1 MPCSIIKRIRYAH
14 APADLRS
21 IVWRISTPVP
31 GPCRGKSRERF
42 RPSSR
47 STQYRRSPASESRLS
62 RWYSVRPRNTVSD
75 RSLWVACETRL
86 EDNRSILTSW
96 MKRDAIGKF
105 DFNNSH
111 YSSYKIPTI
120 SVSLGSMLM
129 NENKTLRIISTK
141 EKNFV
146 RL

>member
-1 MPCSIIKRIRYAH
+1 MKFQIRIKFRFRIKSGNANATCLTVKRIRYAH

-31 GPCRGKSRERF
+31 GPCRGKSRGRF

-47 STQYRRSPASESRLS
+47 SIRYRRSPASESRLS
-62 RWYSVRPRNTVSD
+62 RWYSVRPRSTVSD

-105 DFNNSH
+105 HFNGTVVIRFAKARQKLS
-111 YSSYKIPTI
+111 
-120 SVSLGSMLM
+120 
-129 NENKTLRIISTK
+129 
-141 EKNFV
+141 
-146 RL
+146 